1 MRYRIEWRQVA
12 TKAAERFMT
21 EDPAG
26 FLQVYESLFLLADEP
41 RPQGST
47 SFGSWDVRR
56 IHIGLYRVLYEI
68 EDATITIAVIHVGRV
83 P

>member
-1 MRYRIEWRQVA
+1 M
-12 TKAAERFMT
+12 
-21 EDPAG
+21 
-26 FLQVYESLFLLADEP
+26 YESLFLLADEP